1 MKGMIR
7 KKGKTLGSTISRTI
21 DRTISRKTGKRQNG
35 FTLVEMIITTGIIGI
50 FAVLVIPRAAGLFSS
65 NNLVIAQGEIESVI
79 RAAQKYR
86 SAPVRAGLYT
96 GITITT
102 LSGGAYGV
110 EPFTT
115 GVNQNAF
122 GETISIVSANS
133 NSDATL
139 TYVTPSAGDCQN
151 LVDNLTGRAGVKSTP
166 ACTASTLSF
175 NLE

>member
-1 MKGMIR
+1 MRHIIR
-7 KKGKTLGSTISRTI
+7 KASRST
-21 DRTISRKTGKRQNG
+21 GNRQNG

-50 FAVLVIPRAAGLFSS
+50 FAILVIPRASGIFTS
-65 NNLVIAQGEIESVI
+65 NNLIVAQAEIESVI

-86 SAPVRAGLYT
+86 SASVRAGLYT

-102 LSGGAYGV
+102 LSNGAYGV

-115 GVNQNAF
+115 GTNQNAF
-122 GETISIVSANS
+122 GETVSIVSANS

-139 TYVTPSAGDCQN
+139 TYVTPSAADCQN
-151 LVDNLTGRAGVKSTP
+151 LADNLSGRAGVKTVP